1 MSSFVTFDYTKKLMR
16 EHELRYWTIK
26 DSDGRSILGEQ
37 KDSEISIQDS
47 IDQLEDAMGEI
58 QGKYINLSLRSKS
71 RAERGA
77 GGDLKSGIFDL
88 KVQLNQSGGINGV
101 ATATD
106 RRLEDLMQTI
116 NDLKLQMIEDKH
128 EREKQE
134 LKNKIKELEE
144 GNPMLDQVI
153 NGLGRLFT
161 NQNQPAPEV
170 QAPVQEK
177 EVPVRKLAG
186 VQPDKN
192 GDGPRIKSAL
202 IRLGKIDSNLIDT
215 LESLASFA
223 EKNPDQFLGYIGMLK
238 NM

>member
-16 EHELRYWTIK
+16 DHELRYWTIK
-26 DSDGRSILGEQ
+26 DSDGRSTLGEQ

-47 IDQLEDAMGEI
+47 IDLLEDAMGEI

-71 RAERGA
+71 RTERGS
-77 GGDLKSGIFDL
+77 GGDLRSGIFDL
-88 KVQLNQSGGINGV
+88 KVQLNQSGGINGT
-101 ATATD
+101 ANATD

-161 NQNQPAPEV
+161 NQTQNNAEQPSQQP
-170 QAPVQEK
+170 QER

-186 VQPDKN
+186 VESTESTDRLKT
-192 GDGPRIKSAL
+192 AL
-202 IRLGKIDSNLIDT
+202 RRLGKIDSNLVET
-215 LESLASFA
+215 LESLATFA
-223 EKNPDQFLGYIGMLK
+223 EKNPDQFMGYIQMLK
-238 NM
+238 SM